1 MINKQSKKEKTIERV
16 VKTVALAITIGI
28 CIILGSC
35 SMEDVCGTV
44 DGFDVDCTN
53 SGPDCI
59 YYLYLDGQ
67 KVSVNRDTWN
77 TTQYGEEIC
86 IGY

>member
-1 MINKQSKKEKTIERV
+1 MNKPSKKEKGLERIV
-16 VKTVALAITIGI
+16 QLICVAIAVFGI
-28 CIILGSC
+28 LLFGSC

-44 DGFDVDCTN
+44 NGFDVDCTN

-67 KVSVNRDTWN
+67 KVSVSRDIWN

>member
-1 MINKQSKKEKTIERV
+1 MTNKPSKKEMAIERAVQILCV
-16 VKTVALAITIGI
+16 VITIAG
-28 CIILGSC
+28 CLLLGSC

-44 DGFDVDCTN
+44 NGFDVDNCNEYGCT
-53 SGPDCI
+53 

-67 KVSVNRDTWN
+67 KVSVSKDIWN